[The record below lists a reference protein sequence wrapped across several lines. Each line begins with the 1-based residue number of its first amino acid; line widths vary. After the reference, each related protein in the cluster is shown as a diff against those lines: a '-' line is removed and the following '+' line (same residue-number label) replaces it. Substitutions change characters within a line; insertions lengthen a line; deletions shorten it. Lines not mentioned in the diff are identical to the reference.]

1 MGKNKFLNELIFE
14 IQKMTTTKMIK
25 GGGNPQEEEEET
37 NVAIAIDIVESSSSS
52 NPLTST
58 PITSTQ
64 SNTIT
69 SSIPASNLISQFP
82 NISSFI
88 NQSNELSTTLSKYL
102 TDTSI
107 MTHEELKKAGFTQ
120 QQISSIQNLQEKYK
134 PKEKE
139 ILKGDIILGDQVDEG
154 TIVLN
159 RETLNYLG
167 SRMDLVSKKTENTE
181 AITNDDIT
189 IKG

>member
-102 TDTSI
+102 TNTSI
-107 MTHEELKKAGFTQ
+107 MTPEDLKKAGFTQ